1 MIREER
7 PDVLEKI
14 GMHVRIDGDWRIRVE
29 PGLLKL
35 TDGTALATEGG
46 VLEIRPAG
54 KRAFADQR
62 YTIAGEAP
70 SSPCYWNTESIRG
83 SGGAPYQRMV
93 PGSLRV
99 RDKSRTIVY
108 RPDADYCFDYYW
120 GTVKRHP
127 HGAIGEG
134 ELLLLDYE
142 AWLCRY
148 DAVVLLPDGKLTVV
162 EGDEEAPE
170 SRELL
175 LPDPPRVT
183 EGYVLA
189 HIFTGWGEPRL
200 YDGETAVM
208 RAPDA
213 ADSTDSMREVP
224 LPQVSGRYL
233 DATPRVYVVEVTA
246 VRPDGGIDIRTGAE
260 GIDYGLDE
268 PLAGDSVR
276 WLERQAVDP
285 SEPVPLLLRSAYG
298 HSVDWG
304 LKLDLSVV
312 PADRHRRGTVYRIAA
327 SPRSV
332 MNLAIPVPDP
342 LAVIPL
348 DNLDVL
354 APFRAKLRR
363 GGPVRI
369 AFFGESTTR
378 SGRWPYQLARAL
390 REAYPQAIVHTS
402 NTAIGGEN
410 SAQGAL
416 RYEDEVRSVDPDLV
430 VLEYML
436 NDSFLPESRSEQA
449 MSGILARL
457 QEAGI
462 PCLIV
467 SNNGI
472 HPLFEGT
479 KGRVEQTHDLYRQLA
494 ASYGCAFVGGYV
506 YFGRLH
512 EFGIYHLTE
521 LKGNMI
527 NHPFGNVDP
536 DWGGFDKVLGR
547 AVIRAVTGV

>member
-1 MIREER
+1 MNVIREER

-35 TDGTALATEGG
+35 ADGTVLATEGG

-54 KRAFADQR
+54 KRTFPDQR
-62 YTIAGEAP
+62 YTMAGEAQ

-99 RDKSRTIVY
+99 RDKSRTIDYQADV
-108 RPDADYCFDYYW
+108 DYCFDFYW

-127 HGAIGEG
+127 HGAIQPG

-142 AWLCRY
+142 VWLCRY
-148 DAVVLLPDGKLTVV
+148 DAVVLLRDGTLTVV
-162 EGDEEAPE
+162 EGEEEAPE

-175 LPDPPRVT
+175 LPDPPQVR
-183 EGYVLA
+183 EGYALA

-200 YDGETAVM
+200 YDGGVDVKVISGNF
-208 RAPDA
+208 PDPSEA
-213 ADSTDSMREVP
+213 AL
-224 LPQVSGRYL
+224 LPRVSGRYL
-233 DATPRVYVVEVTA
+233 DASPRTYAVELTA
-246 VRPDGGIDIRTGAE
+246 VRADGSLDMRIGAE

-268 PLAGDSVR
+268 PIAGESMR
-276 WLERQAVDP
+276 WLELRAADRANP
-285 SEPVPLLLRSAYG
+285 FPLLLRSAYG

-304 LKLDLSVV
+304 LRLDLSGV
-312 PADRHRRGTVYRIAA
+312 PAKLLLPGACYRIAA
-327 SPRSV
+327 APLSV
-332 MNLAIPVPDP
+332 MNLMLPPPDP
-342 LAVIPL
+342 VSVMPI
-348 DNLDVL
+348 DNVGAL
-354 APFRAKLRR
+354 APFRTKLRQ

-390 REAYPQAIVHTS
+390 RETYPQMTLRTS
-402 NTAIGGEN
+402 NVAIGGEN

-416 RYEDEVRSVDPDLV
+416 RYADEVRAAAPDLV

-436 NDSFLPESRSEQA
+436 NDSFLPDGRSERA
-449 MSGILARL
+449 LSGILARL
-457 QEAGI
+457 REDGI

-467 SNNGI
+467 TNNGI

-479 KGRVEQTHDLYRQLA
+479 AGRTGQTHDLYRRLA
-494 ASYGCAFVGGYV
+494 ASFGCAFVGGYA
-506 YFGRLH
+506 YYERLH
-512 EFGIYHLTE
+512 EFGIYPLTE

-536 DWGGFDKVLGR
+536 DWGGFDEALGR
-547 AVIRAVTGV
+547 AVIRAVVG